1 MIKVLA
7 ISAHPDDETL
17 GAGGTLLSH
26 SLQGDEVYWAIA
38 TQPSVESHGQDIV
51 TRAVAQVDR
60 AAKAYGCKKYFRL
73 GFPTARLDTVP
84 QHDLIAALR
93 KTLEEVRPDL
103 VFVVHGGDVHTDHH
117 AVFTATMAVL
127 KPFHQRALG
136 VRLIF
141 AYETLSSTEA
151 APASSSRAFL
161 PTMFFEMSEFMD
173 RKIEIMEMF
182 ETETQGEFMPR
193 GSSAIRALG
202 RFRGATIGAEYAEA
216 FQLIRAI
223 PRLPGDRHKAS

>member
-17 GAGGTLLSH
+17 GAGGTLLTH
-26 SLQGDEVYWAIA
+26 SAQGDEVYWAVV
-38 TQPSVESHGQDIV
+38 TQPSVESHGNDIV
-51 TRAVAQVDR
+51 ARAAAQVDSV
-60 AAKAYGCKKYFRL
+60 AKAYGCKKYFRL

-84 QHDLIAALR
+84 QHDLIAALQR
-93 KTLEEVRPDL
+93 TIEEVRPNL
-103 VFVVHGGDVHTDHH
+103 VLVVNGGDVHTDHH

-127 KPFHQRALG
+127 KPFHQRRLG
-136 VRLIF
+136 VQLIF

-151 APASSSRAFL
+151 APASPARAFV
-161 PTMFFEMSEFMD
+161 PTMFFEMSKFMD
-173 RKIEIMEMF
+173 RKIEIMEIF
-182 ETETQGEFMPR
+182 QTEAQGEFMPR
-193 GSSAIRALG
+193 SSSAIRALA

-223 PRLPGDRHKAS
+223 PETA